1 MADITT
7 HYTQHFSI
15 REMQV
20 TNTGLKN
27 SVFLTIHFVN
37 LQALCTA
44 VLEPARKFIGLPIK
58 VNSGYRSEA
67 VNNHPSVGG
76 AKNSQHLKGEA
87 ADITLGS
94 RELNKKLFEWMQHN
108 VEYDQLIDE
117 KNYQWIHVSYKRAE
131 KNRMQILHLA

>member
-1 MADITT
+1 MANITT
-7 HYTQHFSI
+7 HYTQHFSFA
-15 REMQV
+15 EMTV

-27 SVFLTIHFVN
+27 WPALYEQWYN

-58 VNSGYRSEA
+58 INSGYRSEA
-67 VNNHPSVGG
+67 VNKAVGG
-76 AKNSQHLKGEA
+76 AKNSQHMVGEA

-94 RELNKKLFEWMQHN
+94 KELNKKLFEWMQHN

>member
-1 MADITT
+1 M
-7 HYTQHFSI
+7 
-15 REMQV
+15 MV

-27 SVFLTIHFVN
+27 QPALNEHWYN

-44 VLEPARKFIGLPIK
+44 VLEPARKFMGLPIK

-67 VNNHPSVGG
+67 VNKAVGG
-76 AKNSQHLKGEA
+76 AKNSQHMVGEA

-94 RELNKKLFEWMQHN
+94 KELNKQLFEWMQHN

>member
-1 MADITT
+1 MANITT
-7 HYTQHFSI
+7 QFTQHFSFT
-15 REMQV
+15 EMMV
-20 TNTGLKN
+20 TNTGLVN
-27 SVFLTIHFVN
+27 WPAPGICYN

-67 VNNHPSVGG
+67 VNKAVGG
-76 AKNSQHLKGEA
+76 AKNSQHLVGEA

-94 RELNKKLFEWMQHN
+94 KELNKQLFEWMQHN

-117 KNYQWIHVSYKRAE
+117 KNYRWIHVSYKRAE

>member
-1 MADITT
+1 M
-7 HYTQHFSI
+7 
-15 REMQV
+15 MV
-20 TNTGLKN
+20 TNTGLN
-27 SVFLTIHFVN
+27 NWPVPYEIWYN

-67 VNNHPSVGG
+67 VNKAVGG
-76 AKNSQHLKGEA
+76 AKNSQHMVGEA

-94 RELNKKLFEWMQHN
+94 KELNKKLFEWMQHN

>member
-1 MADITT
+1 MANIST

-15 REMQV
+15 REMEV

-27 SVFLTIHFVN
+27 TVFLTAHSLN

-58 VNSGYRSEA
+58 VNSGYRSTA
-67 VNNHPSVGG
+67 VNKAVGG
-76 AKNSQHLKGEA
+76 ATYSQHMVGEA

-94 RELNKKLFEWMQHN
+94 KELNKQLFEWMQHN

-117 KNYQWIHVSYKRAE
+117 KNYRWIHVSYKRAE